1 MKKGLLLSFLVC
13 ASMGVYAQMVGK
25 SGDLYYKFNSADK
38 TAAVANAYY
47 DGNDMNCY
55 KGDIVVPPTV
65 TYNGVEYSVT
75 SVGQFAFND
84 YDEVTSV
91 TLPSTILTLDEYS
104 FDSTLLTDL
113 VIPNSVKTIGV
124 SAFQYSK
131 LKRIT
136 FGSGVVSV
144 GNNAFKECTS
154 LTEVEC
160 LGKTPFEIQ
169 SGTFPAT
176 VKKNVTLKVPAGSVE
191 VYRNAANW
199 AGFKAYEEVETGTV
213 SVDGICVIDGICYK
227 LTTRPYDTD
236 RMEAGVNEPNSG
248 MEYSGEITIPS
259 EFTCDGKQYVVTG
272 VNYGAFCYQSK
283 VTAIILP
290 ETLNTISNHAF
301 SETSVSKLI
310 LPEKVKS
317 IGMYAFRN
325 CAGLKELVSLNPKA
339 PAVESTTFAGLDVT
353 ECALFVPRGCV
364 EAYKKNTV
372 WSKFNTIQ
380 EYADSPV
387 RPESVTLSSSEIKA
401 FKGSVYK
408 LTAVVLP
415 DDSTDKTVE
424 WKSLN
429 TDVATVDD
437 DGTVTL
443 VGAGVGNIE
452 AICNGNTTVSA
463 MCRVISIEPN
473 PTVDGLKYQ
482 LFFEKDTGTERK
494 TATLIRGDAEYKG
507 DIVIPETIT
516 PGGITYT
523 VKGIG
528 ANAFA
533 LYKNVKS
540 VTIPASVDT
549 IGYDAF
555 RQCEGLE
562 RINISS
568 LDDWCDIQFK
578 NRNSNPIAITGS
590 LYLNGQPVTEVN
602 ISERVKEI
610 RPFVFQGLSALRK
623 LTIASG
629 VKIIGQQAFSGTSI
643 ESVTVPASVDSL
655 GISVFK
661 DCSLLREVS
670 MPEGIGR
677 IPQGMFQGT
686 GLRVFD
692 VPQSVKTIDAQ
703 AFMSC
708 PDLISV
714 ALPDH
719 LEQIGMMA
727 FYDSPKIRYIR
738 CVNMTPPVFF
748 TYSGDPTDYGQ
759 AFSPEIW
766 PACELVIPAS
776 MFGNY
781 KKCAGWK
788 NFRSW
793 VYWHDGD
800 EMPVEVKLTPD
811 SYIGKPGDKFTLTP
825 SLLPADADFKTV
837 IVTNSNPEVATIG
850 EDNVVT
856 LLTDGTTTF
865 TAYCGLISSECT
877 VTVDS
882 RYDSVEEIGAD
893 MDGDAEV
900 EIYTFDGVK
909 VFAGLRSGCKS
920 LRPGL
925 YILKSGSRTEK
936 IIIR

>member
-13 ASMGVYAQMVGK
+13 ASMGVYAQTVGK
-25 SGDLYYKFNSADK
+25 AGDLYYKFNAAEK

-55 KGDIVVPPTV
+55 SGDIVVPPTV
-65 TYNGVEYSVT
+65 MYQGVEYSVT
-75 SVGQFAFND
+75 SVGQFAFNEN
-84 YDEVTSV
+84 DEVTSV
-91 TLPSTILTLDEYS
+91 TLPNTILTLDAYS
-104 FDSTLLTDL
+104 FDSTLLEDL
-113 VIPNSVKTIGV
+113 VIPNSVTTIGDM
-124 SAFQYSK
+124 AFQYSE

-136 FGSGVVSV
+136 FGTGLTSL
-144 GNNAFKECTS
+144 GNNAFAACTS

-160 LGKTPFEIQ
+160 LGKTPFAIQ
-169 SGTFPAT
+169 SGSFPDN
-176 VKKNVTLKVPAGSVE
+176 VKKNVTLKVPAGSAE
-191 VYRNAANW
+191 AYRNAANW
-199 AGFKAYEEVETGTV
+199 GGFKAYEEVESGAV
-213 SVDGICVIDGICYK
+213 SVDGIYVINGICYK

-236 RMEAGVNEPNSG
+236 RFEAGVNEPNSG
-248 MEYSGEITIPS
+248 MEYSGEITILS
-259 EFTCDGKQYVVTG
+259 EFVCDGKKYVVTG
-272 VNYGAFCYQSK
+272 VNYGAFRYQTK
-283 VTAIILP
+283 VTAITLP
-290 ETLNTISNHAF
+290 ETIEDISNHAF
-301 SETSVSKLI
+301 GETSISKLI

-317 IGMYAFRN
+317 IGMYAFRK
-325 CAGLKELVSLNPKA
+325 CTGLKELVSLNPEV
-339 PAVESTTFAGLDVT
+339 PAVDSNTFSGLTVG
-353 ECALFVPRGCV
+353 ECVLYVPRGYV
-364 EAYKKNTV
+364 ETYKKNTV
-372 WSKFNTIQ
+372 WGQFSSIQ

-387 RPESVTLSSSEIKA
+387 RPESLILSSDEIKG
-401 FKGSVYK
+401 FKGSVHK
-408 LTAVVLP
+408 LTATVLP

-429 TDVATVDD
+429 TDVATVTA

-443 VGAGVGNIE
+443 VNAGVGNIE
-452 AICNGNTTVSA
+452 AICNGNTKVSA
-463 MCRVISIEPN
+463 MCRVISIEQY

-482 LFFEKDTGTERK
+482 LFVEKNNGAERK
-494 TATLIRGDAEYKG
+494 TASLIRGDEEYQG

-528 ANAFA
+528 SNAFA

-549 IGYDAF
+549 IGFDAF
-555 RQCEGLE
+555 RLCEGLE
-562 RINISS
+562 RVNISS
-568 LDDWCDIQFK
+568 LDDWCDIQFV

-590 LYLNGQPVTEVN
+590 LYLNGQAVTEVN

-610 RPFVFQGLSALRK
+610 RPFVFQSLSALRK

-643 ESVTVPASVDSL
+643 ESVAIPASVDSL

-661 DCSLLREVS
+661 DCSLLREATL
-670 MPEGIGR
+670 PEGISR
-677 IPQGMFQGT
+677 IPQGMFQNT

-727 FYDSPKIRYIR
+727 FYGSPKIRYIR

-766 PACELVIPAS
+766 PACQLVIPAS

-788 NFRSW
+788 NFKSW

-800 EMPVEVKLTPD
+800 VMPTEVRFTPEN
-811 SYIGKPGDKFTLTP
+811 YIGRPGDTFTLTP

-837 IVTNSNPEVATIG
+837 IITNSNPEVATIG
-850 EDNVVT
+850 EGNMVT

-865 TAYCGLISSECT
+865 TAYCGLISVECT

-882 RYDSVEEIGAD
+882 RYDAVEEIGAD
-893 MDGDAEV
+893 MDGNAEV
-900 EIYTFDGVK
+900 EVYTLDGVK
-909 VFAGLRSGCKS
+909 VFAGLRNGWNS

-925 YILKSGSRTEK
+925 YILKSGARTEK